1 MFFVIRKRKIPIQM
15 VQLSKRTQ
23 MYYETLSH
31 DFVFT
36 HFIMHLYPQ
45 HNSNA
50 LGMAVNQAHGELVF

>member
-1 MFFVIRKRKIPIQM
+1 M